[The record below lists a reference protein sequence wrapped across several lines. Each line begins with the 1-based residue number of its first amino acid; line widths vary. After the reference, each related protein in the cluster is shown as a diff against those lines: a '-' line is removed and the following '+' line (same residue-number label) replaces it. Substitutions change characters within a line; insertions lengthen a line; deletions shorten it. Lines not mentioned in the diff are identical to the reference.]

1 MTRAILLSL
10 LTFCLWTSTAVQGG
24 TFVRFRTVFGD
35 TEVELLDQERPI
47 TVKNFLQYVR
57 DGAYAGMFFHRM
69 VPNFVIQGGGF
80 VNTAPG
86 TTNSRVGDVPVRAS
100 ITNEFGIGPLI
111 SNVAGTIAMAKT
123 SDPNSA
129 TSQFFFNLA
138 DNSSSLDSTNNSGG
152 FTVFGRV
159 VGGTNTL
166 ALFNSF
172 IANRTPA
179 TNVIVNAN
187 SPTGGPFGE
196 LPVLRFPGAAD
207 DIFTLLVYVDVSL
220 MNVQVARQADG
231 ARKITWDSALNA
243 TNVVEFT
250 SVFPPVWTTLTNVVR
265 PTATNSV
272 VVDSSGDLRRF
283 YRVRTAY

>member
-1 MTRAILLSL
+1 MTRALLLSL
-10 LTFCLWTSTAVQGG
+10 LTVSLWTSTTVQGG

-47 TVKNFLQYVR
+47 TVANFLQYVR
-57 DGAYAGMFFHRM
+57 DGSYAGMFFHRM

-86 TTNSRVGDVPVRAS
+86 TTNAHVGAVTTRAS
-100 ITNEFGIGPLI
+100 ITNEFGIGALI
-111 SNVAGTIAMAKT
+111 SNVAGTVSMAKT

-138 DNSSSLDSTNNSGG
+138 DNSAALDSTNNSGG

-166 ALFNSF
+166 TLFNSF
-172 IANRTPA
+172 VGNRTPQ
-179 TNVIVNAN
+179 TNIIVNAN
-187 SPTGGPFGE
+187 SPSGGPFGE
-196 LPVLRFPGAAD
+196 LPVVRFPGPTD
-207 DIFTLLVYVDVSL
+207 DLFTLLIYVDISL
-220 MNVQVARQADG
+220 MNVQVTHQTDG
-231 ARKITWDSALNA
+231 AQITWDSALNA

-250 SVFPPVWTTLTNVVR
+250 TVFPPVWTTLTNVVH

-272 VVDSSGDLRRF
+272 VLDPSGDPRRF